1 MIKEITFKG
10 ERLALIVFNSY
21 QPDGVQFLTPDE
33 ESFQLAYMSHPAG
46 KLIAPHLHNEVKRE
60 ITRTQEFFTIK
71 KGKVK
76 VNFYNNAKE
85 YLDSHILSAGDVLL
99 QVSGGHSFEILED
112 IEMIEIKQGPYL
124 GQDDKTYFEV
134 VKEV

>member
-1 MIKEITFKG
+1 MIKEICFQD

-21 QPDGVQFLTPDE
+21 QPEGVNFLTPDE
-33 ESFQLAYMSHPAG
+33 SSLQLAYMSHPTG

-60 ITRTQEFFTIK
+60 IIRTQEVFTIK
-71 KGKVK
+71 KGQVK

-99 QVSGGHSFEILED
+99 QISGGHSFEVLED
-112 IEMIEIKQGPYL
+112 LEMIEVKQGPYL
-124 GQDDKTYFEV
+124 GKDDKTYFEG
-134 VKEV
+134 